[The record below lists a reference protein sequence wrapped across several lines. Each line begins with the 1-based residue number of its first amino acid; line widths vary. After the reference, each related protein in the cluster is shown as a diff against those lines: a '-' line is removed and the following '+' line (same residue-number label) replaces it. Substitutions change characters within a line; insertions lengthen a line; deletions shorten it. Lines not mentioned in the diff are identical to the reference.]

1 MIRKRSKKTARL
13 YRTQRVP
20 LVKSLLAET
29 SNCERCGGRND
40 VVHEKLTRA
49 RGGSI
54 TDPANCVVLCDPCHA
69 WVHAHPRQSTED
81 GWLLRRFSSEIPSI

>member
-1 MIRKRSKKTARL
+1 MRTRSKKTVRL
-13 YRTQRVP
+13 YRTERIP
-20 LVKSLLAET
+20 LVKFLLAEIP
-29 SNCERCGGRND
+29 NCQRCGGRNE

-54 TDPANCVVLCDPCHA
+54 TDPANCVVLCNACHA

-81 GWLLRRFSSEIPSI
+81 GWLLRRFAQNTPDLS

>member
-20 LVKSLLAET
+20 LVKSLLAE
-29 SNCERCGGRND
+29 SNCQRCGGRSE

-54 TDPANCVVLCDPCHA
+54 TDPDNCVVLCNPCHA
-69 WVHAHPRQSTED
+69 WVHAHPRQAAED